1 MAKTTKMMETAKG
14 YIMNAVGRILDD
26 MSTSELRC
34 LFMPGKHP
42 PMLTSRRMSLI
53 SSRVRMVAA
62 LFAILTPLW
71 TVIDLLVFAWPIW
84 PQLAMMRVTASVA
97 FAVLALSGGDK
108 TKASNAYREL
118 GVLFAIPILF
128 FVTSH
133 SVLAHYQMQG
143 AAEAIA
149 TGYAFLPFVMV
160 AGLSVFPLTALEGF
174 IYSLPIL
181 AVEIGVA
188 VVGAD
193 GLDWSSHLGAVWL
206 LLLIAAVSTMA
217 GMSQLGFMMALVRQA
232 SRDALT
238 GCFTR
243 ASGEELLEIQFNI
256 ARRNGAPLALAF
268 MDIDDFK
275 AVNDTHGHEAGDGVL
290 ANAVQAV
297 HNALRGSDI
306 LARWGGEEFI
316 LVLPHTNLHEAIV
329 VVERLR
335 ASGLGS
341 RPDGKPVTAS
351 FGIAESLADQA
362 ASWPDLVEIADKRMY
377 AAKQSGKNRLVAGAP
392 EAFAADIALQQP
404 N

>member
-1 MAKTTKMMETAKG
+1 METAKE
-14 YIMNAVGRILDD
+14 YLMHAVSRILDD

-34 LFMPGKHP
+34 LFMPSKHP
-42 PMLTSRRMSLI
+42 PMLTTRRMSLI

-71 TVIDLLVFAWPIW
+71 TVIDLLVFSWPIW
-84 PQLAMMRVTASVA
+84 PQLAIMRVTASVA
-97 FAVLALSGGDK
+97 FAILALSGGDK
-108 TKASNAYREL
+108 TKASNAYWEL
-118 GVLFAIPILF
+118 GILFAIPILF
-128 FVTSH
+128 FVVSH
-133 SVLAHYQMQG
+133 SVLAHYEMQG

-188 VVGAD
+188 IVGAD

-238 GCFTR
+238 GSFTR

-256 ARRNGAPLALAF
+256 SQRSGTPLAIAF
-268 MDIDDFK
+268 VDLDNFK
-275 AVNDTHGHEAGDGVL
+275 SVNDIHGHEAGDEVL
-290 ANAVQAV
+290 ANAVQAIRS
-297 HNALRGSDI
+297 ALRSSDI

-316 LVLPHTNLHEAIV
+316 LVLPHTDRHEAIV
-329 VVERLR
+329 VVERIR
-335 ASGLGS
+335 AGGLGL

-351 FGIAESLADQA
+351 FGIAVSLVEQTEN
-362 ASWPDLVEIADKRMY
+362 WRDLVEIADKRMY
-377 AAKQSGKNRLVAGAP
+377 AAKQSGKDRLVAGSA
-392 EAFAADIALQQP
+392 EAFTAEPLQQQTD
-404 N
+404 

>member
-1 MAKTTKMMETAKG
+1 MKKTTGMMGAARG
-14 YIMNAVGRILDD
+14 YLMNAVGRILDD
-26 MSTSELRC
+26 MSTNELRC

-42 PMLTSRRMSLI
+42 PMLTTRRMSLI

-71 TVIDLLVFAWPIW
+71 TVIDLLVFSWPIW

-97 FAVLALSGGDK
+97 FAILALSGGDK

-118 GVLFAIPILF
+118 GVLFAIPIIF

-143 AAEAIA
+143 AADAIA

-188 VVGAD
+188 VIGAD

-238 GCFTR
+238 GSFTR
-243 ASGEELLEIQFNI
+243 ASGEELLDIQFNI
-256 ARRNGAPLALAF
+256 ALRNDTPLALVF
-268 MDIDDFK
+268 VDLDNFK
-275 AVNDTHGHEAGDGVL
+275 AVNDVHGHEAGDGVL
-290 ANAVQAV
+290 ANAAQSMR
-297 HNALRGSDI
+297 NALRGSDI

-316 LVLPHTNLHEAIV
+316 LILPHTKRHEAIV
-329 VVERLR
+329 VVERMR
-335 ASGLGS
+335 AGGLGL

-351 FGIAESLADQA
+351 FGIAESLADQTTN
-362 ASWPDLVEIADKRMY
+362 WPDLVEIADKRMY
-377 AAKQSGKNRLVAGAP
+377 AAKQSGKDRLVAGAP
-392 EAFAADIALQQP
+392 EVLTADIAPQQTD
-404 N
+404 

>member
-1 MAKTTKMMETAKG
+1 MEAAKEYLMH
-14 YIMNAVGRILDD
+14 AVSRILDD

-34 LFMPGKHP
+34 LFMPSKHP
-42 PMLTSRRMSLI
+42 PMLTTRRMSLI

-71 TVIDLLVFAWPIW
+71 TVIDLLVFSWPIW

-97 FAVLALSGGDK
+97 FAILALSGGDK

-118 GVLFAIPILF
+118 GILFAIPILF
-128 FVTSH
+128 FVVSH
-133 SVLAHYQMQG
+133 SVLAHYEMQG

-188 VVGAD
+188 IVGAD

-238 GCFTR
+238 GSFTR

-256 ARRNGAPLALAF
+256 SQRSGTHLAIAF
-268 MDIDDFK
+268 VDLDNFK
-275 AVNDTHGHEAGDGVL
+275 SVNDVHGHEAGDEVL
-290 ANAVQAV
+290 ANAVQAMR
-297 HNALRGSDI
+297 NALRGSDI

-316 LVLPHTNLHEAIV
+316 LVLPHTDRHEAIV
-329 VVERLR
+329 VVERIR
-335 ASGLGS
+335 SSGLGL

-351 FGIAESLADQA
+351 FGIAVNLADQT
-362 ASWPDLVEIADKRMY
+362 ASWHELVEIADKRMY
-377 AAKQSGKNRLVAGAP
+377 AAKQSGKDRLVAGSA
-392 EAFAADIALQQP
+392 EAFTAEPFPQQTD
-404 N
+404 

>member
-1 MAKTTKMMETAKG
+1 MAKTTGIMEAAKE
-14 YIMNAVGRILDD
+14 YLMHAVGRILDD

-34 LFMPGKHP
+34 LFMPSKHP
-42 PMLTSRRMSLI
+42 PMLTSRRMTLI

-84 PQLAMMRVTASVA
+84 PQLAFMRVTASVA
-97 FAVLALSGGDK
+97 FAILALSGGDK

-118 GVLFAIPILF
+118 GVLFAIPIIF

-160 AGLSVFPLTALEGF
+160 AGLSVFPLTAVEGI
-174 IYSLPIL
+174 IYSLPIV
-181 AVEIGVA
+181 AAEIGVA
-188 VVGAD
+188 LAGAD

-238 GCFTR
+238 GSFTR
-243 ASGEELLEIQFNI
+243 ASGEELLEIQFDI
-256 ARRNGAPLALAF
+256 SRRSDTPLAIAF
-268 MDIDDFK
+268 VDLDDFK
-275 AVNDTHGHEAGDGVL
+275 SVNDVHGHEAGDAVL
-290 ANAVQAV
+290 SNAVQAMR
-297 HNALRGSDI
+297 NALRSSDI

-316 LVLPHTNLHEAIV
+316 LILTNTNRHEAIV
-329 VVERLR
+329 VVERIR
-335 ASGLGS
+335 AGGLGL

-351 FGIAESLADQA
+351 FGIAVSLAERTEN
-362 ASWPDLVEIADKRMY
+362 WHDLVEIADKRMY
-377 AAKQSGKNRLVAGAP
+377 AAKQSGKDRLVADTP
-392 EAFAADIALQQP
+392 ETFSAETIRQQTS
-404 N
+404 